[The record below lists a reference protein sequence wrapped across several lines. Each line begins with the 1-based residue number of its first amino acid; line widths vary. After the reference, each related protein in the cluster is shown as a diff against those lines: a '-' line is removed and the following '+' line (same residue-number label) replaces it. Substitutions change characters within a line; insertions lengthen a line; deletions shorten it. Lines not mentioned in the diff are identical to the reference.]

1 MNEIEKAIK
10 TIKIAI
16 AEVEW
21 NCPLD
26 YAIAFETAIE
36 ALQEKAER
44 DKGCE
49 CCKNAVEIGAVD
61 SDGTFRVDNGNE
73 HCLPYIAVDND
84 TYGTS
89 DLFDINYCPN
99 CGRKLGE
106 DNA

>member
-21 NCPLD
+21 NYPLD

-44 DKGCE
+44 TPATVISSDDDFYHFCSECNNEVYKKDK
-49 CCKNAVEIGAVD
+49 
-61 SDGTFRVDNGNE
+61 
-73 HCLPYIAVDND
+73 
-84 TYGTS
+84 
-89 DLFDINYCPN
+89 YCHT
-99 CGRKLGE
+99 CGRELKWRKNNVEL
-106 DNA
+106 

>member
-36 ALQEKAER
+36 ALQEKTER
-44 DKGCE
+44 EKGCE

-89 DLFDINYCPN
+89 DLFDINYCPH

>member
-21 NCPLD
+21 NYPLD

-36 ALQEKAER
+36 ALQEKLER
-44 DKGCE
+44 EKGCDY
-49 CCKNAVEIGAVD
+49 CKNISKQLKGHKGFGYAVLFEQITIDEIVEINIDVD
-61 SDGTFRVDNGNE
+61 
-73 HCLPYIAVDND
+73 
-84 TYGTS
+84 
-89 DLFDINYCPN
+89 YCPH

-106 DNA
+106 NNG

>member
-21 NCPLD
+21 NYPLD

-36 ALQEKAER
+36 ALREKLER
-44 DKGCE
+44 GKGCKM
-49 CCKNAVEIGAVD
+49 CSNFASK
-61 SDGTFRVDNGNE
+61 
-73 HCLPYIAVDND
+73 
-84 TYGTS
+84 
-89 DLFDINYCPN
+89 YCPH

-106 DNA
+106 NNEHVHN

>member
-21 NCPLD
+21 NYPLD

-44 DKGCE
+44 TPATVVSSEDDFYHFCSECNNEVYKKDK
-49 CCKNAVEIGAVD
+49 
-61 SDGTFRVDNGNE
+61 
-73 HCLPYIAVDND
+73 
-84 TYGTS
+84 
-89 DLFDINYCPN
+89 YCHT
-99 CGRKLGE
+99 CGRELKWRKNNVEL
-106 DNA
+106 